1 MKHDLDQF
9 NVLRKFKKESET
21 NQRKLA
27 KELNF
32 SVGKLNYCLKALK
45 AKGLLKINNFKKNPS
60 KIRYVVTPKG
70 ISGRTRLTLN
80 FMKKKMQE
88 YDELKAEFEKNKNKT
103 ENYNKLIE

>member
-70 ISGRTRLTLN
+70 ISWITRLTLN
-80 FMKKKMQE
+80 FMKKKMQ
-88 YDELKAEFEKNKNKT
+88 NMMS
-103 ENYNKLIE
+103 